1 VAEVRNIHGIGRY
14 IDGTASGE
22 VFVDFGEIDDNRYV
36 QFRDF
41 IADTREAGDDPY
53 EDDEA
58 KLAQLLRFVED
69 VERATGGSFDTARLV
84 PEDLF
89 PDHIRDW
96 SEEAYVLPQE
106 ISNCVDWAKFA
117 DRCRDSYTAVPLGDD
132 TVLVKV

>member
-1 VAEVRNIHGIGRY
+1 MTTVTAVSVDDFLGRGQSEIFATDIRDEVELR
-14 IDGTASGE
+14 
-22 VFVDFGEIDDNRYV
+22 
-36 QFRDF
+36 RDF

-69 VERATGGSFDTARLV
+69 VERATGGSFDTATLV

-89 PDHIRDW
+89 PDYIRDW
-96 SEEAYVLPQE
+96 AEEAYGLPQE
-106 ISNCVDWAKFA
+106 ISNCVDWTKFA